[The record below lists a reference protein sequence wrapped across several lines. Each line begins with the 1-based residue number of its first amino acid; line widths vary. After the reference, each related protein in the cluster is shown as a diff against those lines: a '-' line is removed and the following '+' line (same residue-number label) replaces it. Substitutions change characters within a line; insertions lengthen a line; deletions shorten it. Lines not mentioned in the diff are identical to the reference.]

1 MKMMLAKLYL
11 CTKSYYTALI
21 KLLDQYL
28 LKLLKHTITR
38 LLKIRGDVFI

>member
-11 CTKSYYTALI
+11 CTKSNYTTLI
-21 KLLDQYL
+21 KLLAQYL
-28 LKLLKHTITR
+28 LKLLKYTIAR